1 MIGKNNTWL
10 QVYYYGLVFFC
21 GFANLA
27 TEIIGPRM
35 VSSMFGNTTEIW
47 AIIISIT
54 LIGISVGY
62 FIGGRVPVER
72 IPRVLPLV
80 LIGNAIWLV
89 LVGWVIWLIPSSAVD
104 VGYVTVFVTAFAAFF
119 LPAVLFST
127 VSPMVVGMLTATQRN
142 VGNIYSFGTVGSVV
156 GALLAAF
163 YLIPFF
169 GLSASLRLFALILVA
184 LTVIFLILCREGVK
198 LGRHAGLPLLVL
210 ALVIGL
216 PQPSYQWESDL
227 TLLEQ
232 TEGYYQTIRVYT
244 DNQKKI
250 LLHLGPSFQ
259 AEMDLITKEPL
270 FGYAKTM
277 VEISGDVAGKRLL
290 IIGGAGHTMARSF
303 ERRGA
308 DVTEIEIDPRVVQVS
323 DRHFGSIKG
332 EVVVTD
338 GRAFIEA
345 GDDTF
350 DIIYV
355 DAFDGSVS
363 VPPQLVTREFFEAAR
378 RRLNPGGRVMFN
390 FIGHP
395 QGVRSASVQFFTATM
410 KAVFPIVK
418 VSETEGE
425 RLVNLVF
432 VASMEPVDDIPY
444 ADAPW
449 DGQVLTDDL
458 NPIDV
463 LLRQAREGIYYR
475 R

>member
-1 MIGKNNTWL
+1 MDAKNKGLL

-35 VSSMFGNTTEIW
+35 VASMFGNTTEIW

-62 FIGGRVPVER
+62 FIGGRVPVAR
-72 IPRVLPLV
+72 IPQVLPLV
-80 LIGNAIWLV
+80 LIGNAVWLV
-89 LVGWVIWLIPSSAVD
+89 LVGWVIWLVPAGAVD

-142 VGNIYSFGTVGSVV
+142 VGNIYSFGTVGSVA

-163 YLIPFF
+163 ILIPFV
-169 GLSASLRLFALILVA
+169 GLTASLRLFALILVA
-184 LTVIFLILCREGVK
+184 LAVIFLILRRTSIKFSG
-198 LGRHAGLPLLVL
+198 APTLLVL
-210 ALVIGL
+210 ALVVGL
-216 PQPSYQWESDL
+216 PQPSYQWESNL

-244 DNQKKI
+244 DNQKMVM
-250 LLHLGPSFQ
+250 LHLGPSFQ
-259 AEMDLITKEPL
+259 AEMDLQTKEPL
-270 FGYAKTM
+270 FGYARTM
-277 VEISGDVAGKRLL
+277 VEISGDVSGKHLL
-290 IIGGAGHTMARSF
+290 IIGGAGHTMARML
-303 ERRGA
+303 ERQGA
-308 DVTEIEIDPRVVQVS
+308 EVVEVEIDPRVVEVS
-323 DRHFGSIKG
+323 DRHFGPIQG
-332 EVVVTD
+332 QVVVTD
-338 GRAFIEA
+338 GRAYIESSE
-345 GDDTF
+345 DTF
-350 DIIYV
+350 DIIYI

-363 VPPQLVTREFFEAAR
+363 VPPQLVTREFFEVAR
-378 RRLNPGGRVMFN
+378 RRLNLGGRLMFN

-395 QGVRSASVQFFTATM
+395 QGPRSASVEAFAATL
-410 KAVFPIVK
+410 KAVFPYVE
-418 VSETEGE
+418 VSDAEEE